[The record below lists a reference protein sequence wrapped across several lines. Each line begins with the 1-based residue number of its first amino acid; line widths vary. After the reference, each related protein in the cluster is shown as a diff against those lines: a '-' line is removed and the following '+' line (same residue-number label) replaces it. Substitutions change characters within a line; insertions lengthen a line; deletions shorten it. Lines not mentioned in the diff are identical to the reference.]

1 MKTVIMRIQKSS
13 RLTVMLVAA
22 VVAIVTSAVV
32 AETEETLFTP
42 DKSVILYSLSANGN
56 TQGITLAPFRP
67 VLVMG
72 CCTTHNFRGVGHVT
86 LLDIPNSFIEWVGLE
101 SPSRASITQGF
112 SSAAGTHIVYIDFGH
127 QVDIEVNS
135 ADTIRVHNGAPA
147 LRSGNVT
154 LIW

>member
-1 MKTVIMRIQKSS
+1 MRIQKSS

-42 DKSVILYSLSANGN
+42 NKAVILYSLPANAFTPGVL
-56 TQGITLAPFRP
+56 LAPNQP
-67 VLVMG
+67 VLAMG

-86 LLDIPNSFIEWVGLE
+86 LLHITSSFIEWVGLE
-101 SPSRASITQGF
+101 SPSGASITQGF
-112 SSAAGTHIVYIDFGH
+112 SSAAGTHIVYIDFAH

-135 ADTIRVHNGAPA
+135 ANTIRVHNGAAA

>member
-1 MKTVIMRIQKSS
+1 MKTVIRRIQKSS

-32 AETEETLFTP
+32 AETEDALFTP
-42 DKSVILYSLSANGN
+42 NKIVIFYSLPPNGI
-56 TQGITLAPFRP
+56 TQGTLLPPNQP

-101 SPSRASITQGF
+101 SPSRASITSGF
-112 SSAAGTHIVYIDFGH
+112 SSAAGTHIVYIDYGH
-127 QVDIEVNS
+127 QVDIEVKNNTS
-135 ADTIRVHNGAPA
+135 IRVHNGAPA
-147 LRSGNVT
+147 LRSGYVT